1 MKLFFV
7 FKCLN
12 KTRDTLNLIYMVILC
27 TAKRERKKR
36 MKGGGNEG
44 RKERQREERKRK
56 ETEREREREKT
67 QYKYVS
73 MQSRARCFF
82 VTSQVYFIPI
92 GKAGLDLSRY
102 KFLSCMIILLL
113 HIL

>member
-1 MKLFFV
+1 MK
-7 FKCLN
+7 
-12 KTRDTLNLIYMVILC
+12 
-27 TAKRERKKR
+27 
-36 MKGGGNEG
+36 EG
-44 RKERQREERKRK
+44 RRDKEKKEKGRKQK
-56 ETEREREREKT
+56 EREREKT

-73 MQSRARCFF
+73 MQSRTRCFF